1 MSDQT
6 RAPQG
11 DPAEPPLVLKG
22 PAMQFPYM
30 PSPKKLVFGYDPD
43 EFEEFVKEW
52 VPALQS
58 DYVRVER
65 QGGSGDHGIDVAA
78 YRSTQG
84 LEGAWDNYQCKRY
97 KSALNWSTAAG
108 EIRKMF
114 AGVVLGHFVRPT
126 QYVFVAPAFARNLRT
141 ALAKPT
147 QTRAKFLEELAET
160 SDEVITRLTADQ
172 QQEVTHLAEQTDFAM
187 FVPVDMDLMLEQHK
201 TTPHW
206 ATRFPDE
213 QRERPAVMLPPD
225 EHGPEEAQYVQ
236 QLMRVYAERWKADAD
251 TLELIAQ
258 HPTAGAHMRRQR
270 EAFYSAESLKR
281 FARDAYPD
289 GHFNA
294 IMDDVHTHTVEVGD
308 KRFELGWDR
317 LQAVLE
323 AAGVV
328 ALTETVLTQY
338 VRPLDRKGV
347 CHHLANDG
355 RLKWCEEGG
364 AT

>member
-52 VPALQS
+52 VPALHPE
-58 DYVRVER
+58 YVRVER

-78 YRSTQG
+78 YRSAQG
-84 LEGAWDNYQCKRY
+84 LEGPWDNYQCKRY

-114 AGVVLGHFVRPT
+114 VGVVLGHFVLPA

-141 ALAKPT
+141 ALAKPA
-147 QTRAKFLEELAET
+147 QTRTKFLEELAET
-160 SDEVITRLTADQ
+160 RDEVITRLTADQ
-172 QQEVTHLAEQTDFAM
+172 QQEVAQLAEQTDFAM

-213 QRERPAVMLPPD
+213 PRERPAVMLPPD
-225 EHGPEEAQYVQ
+225 EHNPEEAQYVQ
-236 QLMRVYAERWKADAD
+236 QLVRVYAEQWKADAD
-251 TLELIAQ
+251 TLRPGRLS
-258 HPTAGAHMRRQR
+258 RRTLQSGHGR
-270 EAFYSAESLKR
+270 RPRPCGRGGRQAFR
-281 FARDAYPD
+281 
-289 GHFNA
+289 
-294 IMDDVHTHTVEVGD
+294 TW
-308 KRFELGWDR
+308 LGP
-317 LQAVLE
+317 
-323 AAGVV
+323 AAGGPGSGRCRGADGDSSHPVCE
-328 ALTETVLTQY
+328 APGPQGGMPSPGERRPTEMV
-338 VRPLDRKGV
+338 
-347 CHHLANDG
+347 
-355 RLKWCEEGG
+355 
-364 AT
+364 